1 MLFVFECPT
10 CGARIEADASA
21 SGRQAHCPQCQGMVA
36 VPESRVDCGATLGGF
51 RLDRRLGKGGM
62 GEVFLATQLSVVPPA
77 SAEQPDRHCGR
88 SDCGFRRMVN
98 SDSGDGEQ

>member
-62 GEVFLATQLSVVPPA
+62 GEVFLATQLSV
-77 SAEQPDRHCGR
+77 DR
-88 SDCGFRRMVN
+88 
-98 SDSGDGEQ
+98 Q